1 MPTWYL
7 EYLWR
12 AFNRL
17 KEGVGK
23 QRGGTAEK
31 TQRAMETIEKLME
44 TFYGEIYW
52 SSLDN
57 YDQIM
62 SQIVGFK
69 EFKQEL
75 RNQIE
80 VAERRKRRGKNN
92 KKNGIDMTV
101 EWKKRGQRNSCKL
114 ILSSCLFSDSDFF
127 LQTKYVLNT
136 SKWILSNCVS
146 PFPVSYLC
154 WIQHFF

>member
-1 MPTWYL
+1 
-7 EYLWR
+7 
-12 AFNRL
+12 NRL
-17 KEGVGK
+17 KENAPK

-31 TQRAMETIEKLME
+31 TARAMETIEKLLE

-52 SSLDN
+52 STLDN

-80 VAERRKRRGKNN
+80 IAERRKRRGAKPP
-92 KKNGIDMTV
+92 
-101 EWKKRGQRNSCKL
+101 
-114 ILSSCLFSDSDFF
+114 
-127 LQTKYVLNT
+127 QTFYVLLGKAGVGK
-136 SKWILSNCVS
+136 SEICQRLAK
-146 PFPVSYLC
+146 
-154 WIQHFF
+154 